1 MGQPQSCINEESL
14 NFCSYNFVTGKFIF
28 HIHITYVPVAK
39 SSLISMILALLFLF
53 RQTTQVTCSCVHQLF
68 YCSAYLHPIYLPFH
82 HNIWVLI
89 KSCLTTWI
97 QITYN
102 SQFLFHNCQF
112 LYYYETQYRDFLQL
126 VIIAITPKLNRL
138 LTHYQN
144 NRLV

>member
-28 HIHITYVPVAK
+28 HIHITYVAK
-39 SSLISMILALLFLF
+39 SSLISMILVLLFLL
-53 RQTTQVTCSCVHQLF
+53 RQTTQVTCVHQLF
-68 YCSAYLHPIYLPFH
+68 YCSAYLHPIHLPFH

-89 KSCLTTWI
+89 KSCLTTRI

-102 SQFLFHNCQF
+102 SQFQFLFHNCQF

-144 NRLV
+144 TRLV